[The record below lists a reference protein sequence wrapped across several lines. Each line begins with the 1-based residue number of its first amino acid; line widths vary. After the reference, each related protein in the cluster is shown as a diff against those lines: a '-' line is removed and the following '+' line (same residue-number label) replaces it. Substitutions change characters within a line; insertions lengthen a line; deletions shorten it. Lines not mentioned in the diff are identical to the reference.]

1 MNKILLL
8 LIITILFSC
17 KSDPN
22 NTANNENMPTET
34 IPEVETSKTL
44 VLEIDLEMSVSED
57 IKFMSLDTFLNNGQF
72 ADVYIT
78 QKLNANETSKN
89 IRFELPENISP
100 DNLLGISFGPKSI
113 KEITIKSITLSYG
126 DLNYDIKPEA
136 VLDFF
141 YTNDFISFDDT
152 SKTFKTKEVNGKH
165 NPILFLR
172 KLYIDKIQ
180 GIR

>member
-1 MNKILLL
+1 MNKVLIL
-8 LIITILFSC
+8 LIITVLFSC

-22 NTANNENMPTET
+22 NTTNNENIAIET
-34 IPEVETSKTL
+34 TPEVETSKAL

-57 IKFMSLDTFLNNGQF
+57 IKLMSLDTFLNNGQF
-72 ADVYIT
+72 ADVFIT
-78 QKLNANETSKN
+78 QKLNANETSKK
-89 IRFELPENISP
+89 IRFELPENITP

-113 KEITIKSITLSYG
+113 KEFTINSVKLSYG

-141 YTNDFISFDDT
+141 YTNDFIDYDDT
-152 SKTFKTKEVNGKH
+152 SKTFKTKEIKGKH

-180 GIR
+180 GIK

>member
-1 MNKILLL
+1 MNKVLLL
-8 LIITILFSC
+8 LIVTVLLSC

-22 NTANNENMPTET
+22 NTTINENIATET
-34 IPEVETSKTL
+34 IPEIEKSKTL

-57 IKFMSLDTFLNNGQF
+57 IKLMSLDTFLNNGQF

-89 IRFELPENISP
+89 IRFELPENITP
-100 DNLLGISFGPKSI
+100 DNLVGISFGAKSI
-113 KEITIKSITLSYG
+113 KEITIKSIKLSYG

-136 VLDFF
+136 ILDFF
-141 YTNDFISFDDT
+141 YTNDFIAFDDT
-152 SKTFKTKEVNGKH
+152 SKTFKTKEVKGKH

-172 KLYIDKIQ
+172 KLYLDKIQ
-180 GIR
+180 GIK